1 MLVKLNASLVKNIKN
16 YRILS
21 YVEVKAAVT
30 KLWFSFCFW
39 LICWGE
45 EIFFCWWHVFSFM
58 ISVIKFPEVFFKT

>member
-30 KLWFSFCFW
+30 KL
-39 LICWGE
+39 
-45 EIFFCWWHVFSFM
+45 
-58 ISVIKFPEVFFKT
+58 